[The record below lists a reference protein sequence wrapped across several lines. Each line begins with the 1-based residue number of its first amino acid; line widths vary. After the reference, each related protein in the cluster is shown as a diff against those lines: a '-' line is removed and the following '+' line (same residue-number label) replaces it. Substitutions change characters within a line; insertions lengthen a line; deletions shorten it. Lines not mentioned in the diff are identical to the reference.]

1 MMAVIEL
8 LDLEARR
15 ERLRADLSGIG
26 DFRPG
31 SLSAVMRRCGKANCA
46 CAGPEHSGHGPR
58 HVLTRK
64 RAGKT
69 AMVHLRPGPELER
82 ARVEVANYKRF
93 KQIVDELIEVNAA
106 ICAARPV
113 SPLAEHADGEQRDE
127 RGGPAGQKRAPRGA
141 RAGVRRRSDPP
152 GRTCCPD
159 REQRP
164 ASRRAG
170 WAGRAGDRDPGGP
183 SGTTCRRGLR

>member
-1 MMAVIEL
+1 MTAVTEL
-8 LDLEARR
+8 PELEARR
-15 ERLRADLSGIG
+15 GRLRDDLAGIG

-46 CAGPEHSGHGPR
+46 CASPEHPGHGPQ

-69 AMVHLRPGPELER
+69 VTVHLRPGPELEK

-106 ICAARPV
+106 ICAARPL
-113 SPLAEHADGEQRDE
+113 SPLADGAGGDHWEE
-127 RGGPAGQKRAPRGA
+127 REERVGSAGQKRGSATRSGMRSKPR
-141 RAGVRRRSDPP
+141 
-152 GRTCCPD
+152 
-159 REQRP
+159 
-164 ASRRAG
+164 
-170 WAGRAGDRDPGGP
+170 
-183 SGTTCRRGLR
+183 